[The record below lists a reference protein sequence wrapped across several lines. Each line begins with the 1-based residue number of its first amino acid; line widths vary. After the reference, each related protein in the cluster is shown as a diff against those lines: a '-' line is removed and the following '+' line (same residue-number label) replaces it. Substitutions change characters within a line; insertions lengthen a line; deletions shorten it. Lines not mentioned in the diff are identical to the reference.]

1 MLRKDDSVMGKEKKE
16 YKEIKGV
23 KEVEETVFDKHQLV
37 SSKKFM
43 NDKDILSALLE
54 DNKNYSDN
62 EANEILEN
70 FKKGKVK

>member
-1 MLRKDDSVMGKEKKE
+1 MGKEKKE